1 MGETL
6 NENEFCP
13 HCEAYGNV
21 HDPDKHGLNENLIQ
35 AEVLNRTATQAEKD
49 KAKVMWDEIPEWR
62 KEAIREE
69 IEMDL
74 W

>member
-1 MGETL
+1 MMSGD
-6 NENEFCP
+6 EFYDD
-13 HCEAYGNV
+13 EV
-21 HDPDKHGLNENLIQ
+21 TSGLNENLIQ
-35 AEVLNRTATQAEKD
+35 AEVLNRTATQKEKD
-49 KAKVMWDEIPEWR
+49 EAKSAWDALPEWR